1 VEANLRG
8 GNVVQVIVRKK
19 AKMRTTRIAMR
30 NRMTMMMKMALLMLA
45 QCGHPLKRCCFDF
58 DAISFLFT
66 SFIVWRETLFPGM
79 FGSV

>member
-1 VEANLRG
+1 
-8 GNVVQVIVRKK
+8 
-19 AKMRTTRIAMR
+19 
-30 NRMTMMMKMALLMLA
+30 MMMKMALLMLA